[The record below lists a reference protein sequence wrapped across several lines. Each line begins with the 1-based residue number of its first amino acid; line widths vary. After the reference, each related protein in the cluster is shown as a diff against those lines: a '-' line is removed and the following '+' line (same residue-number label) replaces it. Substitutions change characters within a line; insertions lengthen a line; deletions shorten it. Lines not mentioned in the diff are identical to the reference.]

1 MHANKILLGIAIAGL
16 AMPATA
22 ASNRTEK
29 SAADAKEAKYCIQYE
44 KSTGSR
50 IRGSECLTKAEWAKR
65 GVDVD
70 NLARK

>member
-1 MHANKILLGIAIAGL
+1 MHVNKVLLGIAIAGL
-16 AMPATA
+16 AMPAA
-22 ASNRTEK
+22 AAGNRTEK
-29 SAADAKEAKYCIQYE
+29 ASADAKETKYCIQYE

>member
-1 MHANKILLGIAIAGL
+1 MRINKLLLGMALAGL
-16 AMPATA
+16 AMPAA
-22 ASNRTEK
+22 AAANRTEK
-29 SAADAKEAKYCIQYE
+29 SATDAKETKYCIQYE

-50 IRGSECLTKAEWAKR
+50 IRGSECLTKSEWAKR